1 MAGPTTAAHADAIVI
16 GAGPNGLVA
25 ANVLADRGWRVIVL
39 EANTEPG
46 GAVRTGEI
54 TAPGFRN
61 DLFSAFYPLAAAS
74 PVISGLDLDA
84 HGLTWTHAPDV
95 LAHPLTDRPAAVLSR
110 DLEATIANMDL
121 GARGDGAS
129 WRRIYERWTRVGPPF
144 LGALLSPFPP
154 VRSGLRLTRAA
165 GPSGLRDLA
174 RLAVITL
181 RRFTEEEFAGDH
193 ASLLFAGCALH
204 ADLTPESSGSALLG
218 WLLMCVGQQRGFPV
232 PVGGAQGLTDA
243 LVRRAT
249 ALGAEVRCGRRVE
262 RITIH
267 DGRATGVV
275 TADGEHLTAGRA
287 VLADCDAGTLYA
299 DMVGLDEL
307 PARFRSSLGRMQRS
321 SGVFKIDWA
330 LDRPIPW
337 TDPTVAPAGT
347 VHVAEDLDELS
358 VTATQLTIGQV
369 PATPFILIGQ
379 MTTADATRSP
389 AGTESV
395 WAYTHVPSV
404 VRGDAGGEGITGRW
418 DDEDRRRFVDR
429 MERRIERHAPGFTDR
444 IIARHVMAPPD
455 LEAENANLVGGD
467 ISGGTTQLHQQL
479 VFRPVPGLGR
489 AETPIRRLYLASA
502 SAHPGGAVHGACG
515 ANAARAAIV
524 HHRLRR

>member
-1 MAGPTTAAHADAIVI
+1 VTVSQVDAIVI

-25 ANVLADRGWRVIVL
+25 ANVLADRGWRVLVL
-39 EANTEPG
+39 EANAEPG
-46 GAVRTGEI
+46 GAVRTAEI

-74 PVISGLDLDA
+74 PVMCALDLEA

-95 LAHPLTDRPAAVLSR
+95 LAHPLVDRPAAVLSR
-110 DLEATIANMDL
+110 DLASTMANLEL
-121 GARGDGAS
+121 GAPGDGAA
-129 WRRIYERWTRVGPPF
+129 WQRIYEHWTRVGPPF
-144 LGALLSPFPP
+144 LDALLSPFPP
-154 VRSGLRLTRAA
+154 VRGGLRLARAA
-165 GPSGLRDLA
+165 GPSGLREMA
-174 RLAVITL
+174 RLAVIPL
-181 RRFTEEEFAGDH
+181 RRFAEEEFAGDH

-218 WLLMCVGQQRGFPV
+218 WLLMCIGQQRGFPV
-232 PVGGAQGLTDA
+232 PVGGAQALTDA

-249 ALGAEVRCGRRVE
+249 ALGAEVRGGRRVD
-262 RITIH
+262 RITIT
-267 DGRATGVV
+267 DGRATGVL
-275 TADGEHLTAGRA
+275 TADGEHITAGRA
-287 VLADCDAGTLYA
+287 VLADCDATTLYA

-337 TDPTVAPAGT
+337 TDSSVGPAGT
-347 VHVAEDLDELS
+347 VHVAEDVDELS

-369 PATPFILIGQ
+369 PATPFLLIGQ

-389 AGTESV
+389 AGTESA
-395 WAYTHVPSV
+395 WAYTHVPAD
-404 VRGDAGGEGITGRW
+404 VRGDAGGEGISGRW
-418 DDEDRRRFVDR
+418 DDDDKRRFVDR
-429 MERRIERHAPGFTDR
+429 MEQRIERHAPGFTDHVV
-444 IIARHVMAPPD
+444 ARHVMAPPD
-455 LEAENANLVGGD
+455 LEAANANLVGGD

-479 VFRPVPGLGR
+479 VFRPVAGLGR
-489 AETPIRRLYLASA
+489 SETPIRRLYLASA

-515 ANAARAAIV
+515 ANAARAAIA